1 MAQADFDLLRF
12 HATYHTACRLLEDSN
27 LDQDGR
33 NKLQEWWNK
42 RLRRLSHQV
51 RVQWSNAQTER
62 ERFFLL
68 LALAI
73 LQPNDSSVLGE
84 LNDTGLDY
92 TIEIDRRIE
101 EERQNITGETR
112 LLAVNRQA
120 EKERQNINGDT
131 PAPLRILE
139 DQIKNLDALIREI
152 RAAVNVWKDVTG
164 RASNLN
170 VDSYPNSKWIESLA
184 ANLSTSS
191 SSKSQSSKGQS
202 LLMLQEDLTRLRTV
216 VIFIHEQLYA
226 AYRENIKILWQ
237 DFDQKLVGYRDIQSQ
252 ETWVAQGLRTHVSYR
267 WILETMEE
275 LKSRRQK
282 LSEKTQEIEIC
293 LKYQGLEGEEKLDD
307 DRLRRLTS
315 TRGSLSETEKNV
327 QDFIITER
335 QKPLLMQRSV
345 FERAYED
352 LLDIVEMATVEKY
365 RSYTEG
371 VNNFLIEKLTQKL
384 RNTHLLPQNHSLR
397 DYLSAQIQLIN
408 NLRECLKPFIGQNG
422 EQKNELLNVYKE
434 VYSAVVILVRSAHFE
449 EANRICEE
457 TEKRLDEAIQR
468 LQTCKD
474 LTSKTSTV
482 QNPSEPLSS
491 TPGMAKRLQ
500 SQVEQ
505 TIAQLQT
512 EKEQIIKLRGC
523 IKAHKE
529 AYEQCRERF
538 YRRSRELTRSTES
551 IFRFLKRKRI
561 KRLKEETISCLCQ
574 CYQLC
579 PGAEEWNRFQND
591 LKSCQAPS
599 EKEWASKFC
608 SEVPLP

>member
-12 HATYHTACRLLEDSN
+12 HATYHVACRLLEDSD
-27 LDQDGR
+27 LDQDER

-42 RLRRLSHQV
+42 RLRRLSQQV
-51 RVQWSNAQTER
+51 RVQRLNAQTER

-84 LNDTGLDY
+84 LNDAGLGY
-92 TIEIDRRIE
+92 TMEINRRIE

-170 VDSYPNSKWIESLA
+170 VDSYPNSQWIESLR

-191 SSKSQSSKGQS
+191 SSKSHSSKGQS

-216 VIFIHEQLYA
+216 VFFIHEQLHA
-226 AYRENIKILWQ
+226 AYRENIQSLWQ

-252 ETWVAQGLRTHVSYR
+252 EKWVAQGLQTHVSYR
-267 WILETMEE
+267 WISETIKD
-275 LKSRRQK
+275 LKFQRQK

-293 LKYQGLEGEEKLDD
+293 LKYHGLEGEEKLDD
-307 DRLRRLTS
+307 DSLRRLTS
-315 TRGSLSETEKNV
+315 TRDSLSETEKNA

-335 QKPLLMQRSV
+335 KKPLLMQQSV
-345 FERAYED
+345 FEKAYRD
-352 LLDIVEMATVEKY
+352 LLDVIGMATVEKY

-371 VNNFLIEKLTQKL
+371 VNSFLIEELTQKL
-384 RNTHLLPQNHSLR
+384 RNTHLLPQNQSLR
-397 DYLSAQIQLIN
+397 DYLSAQIQLIED
-408 NLRECLKPFIGQNG
+408 LRKCLKPFIGQNG
-422 EQKNELLNVYKE
+422 EQNNELLNVYKE
-434 VYSAVVILVRSAHFE
+434 VYSEVVILVRSAHFE
-449 EANRICEE
+449 EANQFCEK
-457 TEKRLDEAIQR
+457 TEKRLDEAIQC

-474 LTSKTSTV
+474 LKTSTV

-529 AYEQCRERF
+529 TYEQYRERF

-579 PGAEEWNRFQND
+579 PKAEEWNRFQDD

-599 EKEWASKFC
+599 EKEWASKFF